1 MLRGERSCAAPRVC
15 GAASCHGA
23 GNFGGK
29 GELGNKGNPKA
40 AEAACTLSCRPC
52 TRPSSGH
59 SAALIPKSKPRLMGD
74 WMLC

>member
-1 MLRGERSCAAPRVC
+1 MLCGERSCAAPRVG
-15 GAASCHGA
+15 GAASSHGA

-40 AEAACTLSCRPC
+40 AEVMSTLSCCPS